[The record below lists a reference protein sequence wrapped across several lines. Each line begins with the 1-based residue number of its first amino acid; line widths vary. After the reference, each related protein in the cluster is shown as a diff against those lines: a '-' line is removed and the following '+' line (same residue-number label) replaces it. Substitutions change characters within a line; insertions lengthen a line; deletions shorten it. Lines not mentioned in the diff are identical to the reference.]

1 MTDNTPPTAEEL
13 RAIANRGRDAY
24 SLATDDDWS
33 ERESSLA
40 AYEALY
46 AAGRVAGLE
55 EAATIAEHVTTK
67 RLMVIRVT
75 RHDHRIT
82 ATPSLEEVAA
92 AIRARLGDTG

>member
-1 MTDNTPPTAEEL
+1 MTDNTLPTADEL
-13 RAIANRGRDAY
+13 RAISNRGRDAY

-55 EAATIAEHVTTK
+55 EAATV
-67 RLMVIRVT
+67 VV
-75 RHDHRIT
+75 
-82 ATPSLEEVAA
+82 LEMAREELKEPTESSTGRWHGLHFGLA